1 MTLLRWRFGR
11 SAPDVPSRSTGPAGG
26 RQVMTSA
33 SFKPCSTAGCTMR
46 SCSTRGRGTGSQRG
60 RDHAQ
65 GGERPHC
72 LHDLH
77 VHAVAEEE
85 D

>member
-1 MTLLRWRFGR
+1 MTLLRCRFGR
-11 SAPDVPSRSTGPAGG
+11 SAPDVLSPPSGPAAE
-26 RQVMTSA
+26 RQVMNSA

-46 SCSTRGRGTGSQRG
+46 SWSTGSQRG

-65 GGERPHC
+65 DGEWPHC

>member
-11 SAPDVPSRSTGPAGG
+11 SAPDVSSRSSGSAAG
-26 RQVMTSA
+26 RHVMTSA
-33 SFKPCSTAGCTMR
+33 SCKPCSTAGCTMR
-46 SCSTRGRGTGSQRG
+46 SCSTRQGAQAASAGG
-60 RDHAQ
+60 DHAQ

-72 LHDLH
+72 FHDLH